1 MVGADV
7 GYEMLGDDAGSARL
21 ANQDPLLEQK
31 MEEPGL
37 RAILC
42 GHLSSF
48 DVNYSI
54 RSVAVEPTREERVRH
69 EQTREAKWV

>member
-31 MEEPGL
+31 MEQSGL

-42 GHLSSF
+42 GHLS
-48 DVNYSI
+48 
-54 RSVAVEPTREERVRH
+54 
-69 EQTREAKWV
+69 KL